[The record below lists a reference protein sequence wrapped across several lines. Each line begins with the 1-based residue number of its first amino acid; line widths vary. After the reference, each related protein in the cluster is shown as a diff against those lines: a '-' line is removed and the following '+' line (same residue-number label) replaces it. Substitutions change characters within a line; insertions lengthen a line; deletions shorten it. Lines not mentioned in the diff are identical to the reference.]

1 MKLAEV
7 LLFAN
12 NAQLAAASGVM
23 CLVLASLARMAEAK
37 RIKRARIDRVGW
49 VPWTG
54 VFLLFAVLGL
64 TLLGLGVPG
73 LLKG

>member
-1 MKLAEV
+1 MKLPEA
-7 LLFAN
+7 LLFAS
-12 NAQLAAASGVM
+12 NAQLACAAGALF
-23 CLVLASLARMAEAK
+23 LVLAAATRTSDR
-37 RIKRARIDRVGW
+37 RRTRRQRIDSVGW

-54 VFLLFAVLGL
+54 MFLICAVIGL